1 MEDEKLLI
9 LMASKLTV
17 IVQNAILESYLGTQS
32 VGQFVDEGRGEEDD
46 VPHTYASKM
55 DMCQFLSMYVY
66 RLCNILFMGL
76 NVMHQRWTYVAL
88 TRCFPPFHKPI
99 SLLYE

>member
-66 RLCNILFMGL
+66 LLCNVILFIG
-76 NVMHQRWTYVAL
+76 
-88 TRCFPPFHKPI
+88 
-99 SLLYE
+99 